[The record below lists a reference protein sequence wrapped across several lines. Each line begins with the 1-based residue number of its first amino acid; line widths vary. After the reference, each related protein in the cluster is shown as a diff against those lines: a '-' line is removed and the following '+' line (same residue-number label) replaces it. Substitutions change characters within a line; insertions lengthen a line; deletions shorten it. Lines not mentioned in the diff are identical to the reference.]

1 MEAVKEKKRD
11 NKPKLRH
18 SKGGV
23 LYAHPKD
30 ILESANAQKQ
40 LKAIRESNLYKRIRK
55 KKQKS

>member
-11 NKPKLRH
+11 AKPKLRH

-30 ILESANAQKQ
+30 ILESDNAQKQ
-40 LKAIRESNLYKRIRK
+40 LQAIRKSSLYKKIGK